1 MRDASQ
7 DYRDRRAQARQL
19 ADQGLA
25 VEAIAQ
31 QLDCLIGTIQRY
43 LQAPAA
49 ERNRQKHA
57 EA

>member
-25 VEAIAQ
+25 VEEITR
-31 QLDCLIGTIQRY
+31 QLDCPISSTQRY
-43 LQAPAA
+43 LQAPVA